1 MGGDDKTSTAQLN
14 NGAVW
19 FGGIGSIKH
28 RRDFAH
34 RNTGGECTAYSRAGP
49 KILAVGKYT
58 N

>member
-28 RRDFAH
+28 RRDFAD

-49 KILAVGKYT
+49 KI
-58 N
+58 